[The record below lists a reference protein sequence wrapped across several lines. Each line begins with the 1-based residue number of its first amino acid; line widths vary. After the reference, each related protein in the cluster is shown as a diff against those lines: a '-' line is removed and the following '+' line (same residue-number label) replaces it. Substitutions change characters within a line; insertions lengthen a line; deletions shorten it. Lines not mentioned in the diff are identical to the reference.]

1 MIPRDTILTAFEA
14 QVKIADSSILMIYDT
29 IAEFESAKPEYAGLV
44 ELSILGWLEQYGEN
58 IAIVVSDSWED
69 AKSVYHRYTQKGY
82 RLLDENPFGN
92 SEGIAGVISCYQL
105 TVNS

>member
-1 MIPRDTILTAFEA
+1 MKDQNTILTSFKA

-44 ELSILGWLEQYGEN
+44 ELSVLGWLEQYGED
-58 IAIVVSDSWED
+58 IAIVVSDSQED

-82 RLLDENPFGN
+82 RLLDENLFGN
-92 SEGIAGVISCYQL
+92 SEGIVGVISCYKQ
-105 TVNS
+105 